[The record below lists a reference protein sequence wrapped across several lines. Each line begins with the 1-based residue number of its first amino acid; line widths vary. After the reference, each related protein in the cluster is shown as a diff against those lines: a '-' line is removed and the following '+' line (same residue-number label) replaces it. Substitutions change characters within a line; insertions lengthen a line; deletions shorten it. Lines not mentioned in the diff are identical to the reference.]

1 MCEGSRGLRE
11 VVPNQSVPPPLREFT
26 VSTGAAQ
33 STLQDIKLPDTAGGY
48 TYCHDGSTP
57 SLANRTRY
65 WRTQGDTIEITEV
78 SMNYNLVGSRVKFR
92 FVDTPLLPGITVH
105 ESWGNVVVLVPTVGS
120 VHKLSFPHPS
130 RLEGK
135 GISGVE
141 GGIMAVLGEC
151 TANTARECQHIFS
164 WPASTPLPS
173 LASTAFTQDEES
185 IFVLGNSSGKLTYV
199 KLGRVRGMTSVN
211 SLAAPSSYLGRVWT
225 SITRSQ

>member
-1 MCEGSRGLRE
+1 
-11 VVPNQSVPPPLREFT
+11 
-26 VSTGAAQ
+26 
-33 STLQDIKLPDTAGGY
+33 
-48 TYCHDGSTP
+48 
-57 SLANRTRY
+57 
-65 WRTQGDTIEITEV
+65 
-78 SMNYNLVGSRVKFR
+78 
-92 FVDTPLLPGITVH
+92 
-105 ESWGNVVVLVPTVGS
+105 
-120 VHKLSFPHPS
+120 
-130 RLEGK
+130 
-135 GISGVE
+135 
-141 GGIMAVLGEC
+141 MAVLGEC